1 MSGHIGRPV
10 SIIGASYALGDVR
23 STPGITGFSEKELL
37 AKVSIEAMEDGGI
50 DAKDI
55 DAFYVG
61 CSGPNANSKMKSAG
75 THFSEWIGLQGKPAV
90 FHDEGCGTS
99 AYGLQM
105 AVQAVASGMFDCVIS
120 TAVNINLTTPYAG
133 IPPFIR
139 RLMPNSDLW
148 DTIYTGTDS
157 TYEKAGEGGAGCNEA
172 YVIGYSKKHGIPLQK
187 LEDGMIAYVEQK
199 RNEALLNPKNTSVD
213 ITLEEEAKSFGFN
226 SVHDYLTSNKY
237 NPRMGSWLRA
247 KFVGKTV
254 DGASAVIVCA
264 SDIAKKY
271 TKQPIRVAG
280 VACDTELHKALTDVP
295 VKSRV
300 NMFKSAYAQ
309 AGITDPYKE
318 IQFMGAHDCTT
329 IVVATYGE
337 EAGFFPEGKGIYY
350 MLEGRCGYQG
360 DRPVSTDGGRTQLGH
375 PLAPAFNI
383 EVAEA
388 VDQMRGVAGA
398 RQIAEPPKSSLI
410 WGGGSG
416 WHMGCAVLQRE
427 D

>member
-10 SIIGASYALGDVR
+10 SIIGASYTLGDVR
-23 STPGITGFSEKELL
+23 STPGIIGFSEKELFSK
-37 AKVSIEAMEDGGI
+37 ACIEAMEDGGI

-55 DAFYVG
+55 DAFYIG
-61 CSGPNANSKMKSAG
+61 CSGPNASSKMKSAG
-75 THFSEWIGLQGKPAV
+75 THFSEWIGMQGKPTL

-105 AVQAVASGMFDCVIS
+105 AVQAVASGMYDCVIS
-120 TAVNINLTTPYAG
+120 GAVNINLSTPYPG
-133 IPPFIR
+133 IPPFVR
-139 RLMPNSDLW
+139 RQMPNSELW
-148 DTIYTGTDS
+148 DTIFTGTDN

-172 YVIGYSKKHGIPLQK
+172 YMIGYAKKYGIPFDK
-187 LEDGMIAYVEQK
+187 MEDAMIVYVEQK
-199 RNEALLNPKNTSVD
+199 RFEALMNPKNTSVTQ
-213 ITLEEEAKSFGFN
+213 TLEEEAKAMGFDR
-226 SVHDYLTSNKY
+226 VHDYMTSNKF

-247 KFVGKTV
+247 RFVGRTI
-254 DGASAVIVCA
+254 DGASAVIVCS

-271 TKQPIRVAG
+271 TDKPIRVGG
-280 VACDTELHKALTDVP
+280 VACDTELHKALTDIP
-295 VKSRV
+295 VVSRV
-300 NMFKSAYAQ
+300 KMFKNAYAQ

-337 EAGFFPEGKGIYY
+337 EAGFFPAGKGVDY
-350 MLEGRCGYQG
+350 MLEGRCSYKG
-360 DRPVSTDGGRTQLGH
+360 DRPVTTDGGRTQLGH

-383 EVAEA
+383 EIAEA
-388 VDQMRGVAGA
+388 VDQMRGVAGD
-398 RQIAEPPKSSLI
+398 RQIPNPPKNSLI